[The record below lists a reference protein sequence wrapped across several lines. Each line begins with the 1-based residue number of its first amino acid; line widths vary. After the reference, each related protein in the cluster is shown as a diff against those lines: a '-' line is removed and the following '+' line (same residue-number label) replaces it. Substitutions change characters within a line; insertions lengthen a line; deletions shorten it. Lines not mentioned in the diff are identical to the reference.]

1 MLYVVPDLVHSELFA
16 DTPEEGQLNVDQYV
30 MKDKALL
37 YDTPEEFRALRG
49 EKGVRG
55 TVTWASE
62 EKGRQYHQAVVAAMA
77 DFVRQQNK
85 RTVKLRTT
93 AAIV

>member
-1 MLYVVPDLVHSELFA
+1 MDP
-16 DTPEEGQLNVDQYV
+16 
-30 MKDKALL
+30 
-37 YDTPEEFRALRG
+37 
-49 EKGVRG
+49 
-55 TVTWASE
+55 TVTSALIGAGSSILGGGVSAVGSSIRTKKQW
-62 EKGRQYHQAVVAAMA
+62 QYRQAVVAAMA